1 MSTNPKNAT
10 PKETSE
16 TMIEKNKKSIDRNV
30 RTLMQELEHENT
42 LLPDPPSGRLH
53 RVLKIYRTLKPLLGV
68 VGSLPLLPHTWRAAL
83 TIFNQSLDALAH
95 AAPEITAGFKAGKDL

>member
-1 MSTNPKNAT
+1 MTTNPKNAT

-53 RVLKIYRTLKPLLGV
+53 RVLKVYRTLKPLLGV
-68 VGSLPLLPHTWRAAL
+68 VGSLPLLPPTWRAAL
-83 TIFNQSLDALAH
+83 TIFNQSLDALSQ